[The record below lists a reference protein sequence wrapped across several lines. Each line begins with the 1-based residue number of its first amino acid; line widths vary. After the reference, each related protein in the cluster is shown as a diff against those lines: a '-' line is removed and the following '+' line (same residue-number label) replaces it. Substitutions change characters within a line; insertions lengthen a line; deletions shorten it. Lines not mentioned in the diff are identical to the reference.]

1 MHLHRD
7 PTDYWRWTSDG
18 LTRIVDRAGLEVV
31 EVRGVL
37 GLVGAALQLLQAGL
51 GSAAPKILRRP
62 IVLVFQALIRLAD
75 RATSET
81 SRRENGLVLAVRA
94 VKASR

>member
-1 MHLHRD
+1 MYRRKT
-7 PTDYWRWTSDG
+7 PSQQSM
-18 LTRIVDRAGLEVV
+18 A
-31 EVRGVL
+31 
-37 GLVGAALQLLQAGL
+37 
-51 GSAAPKILRRP
+51 KILRRP